1 MYFEAKTFIVM
12 FVKKHI
18 HTVDGLKCGG
28 GAYNRNKDFVSRYMG
43 LYPGELIKRGDGILI
58 AIIYE
63 RFCLETRSFGASPS
77 TRSTSA
83 SGVPVQYQQHHT
95 ADKYSFNVL

>member
-1 MYFEAKTFIVM
+1 MGE
-12 FVKKHI
+12 
-18 HTVDGLKCGG
+18 GLISG
-28 GAYNRNKDFVSRYMG
+28 GAYNRNKIFVSRYMG
-43 LYPGELIKRGDGILI
+43 LYPGELIKRGDLKVVVNGILI

-95 ADKYSFNVL
+95 ANKYSVNVL